1 MSTAQTTA
9 KGTNGRILIVDDH
22 ALVRRGLATLI
33 GDERD
38 LVVCGEAADT
48 VEALAAVAALRP
60 DLVIVDLS
68 LKTGHGLDLIKQIRS
83 HDERARI
90 LVLSM
95 HDEKLFAERA
105 LRSGAMGYINKEEA
119 TGKVVEAIRQVL
131 AGRVYVSAAMTER
144 LLQRAAET
152 GGAKPRLPSESLSDR
167 ELTVFQMIGQGVA
180 TREIAER
187 LKLSIKTVE
196 TYREHIKAKLGLRNS
211 AELSRHAAQWVL
223 ENT

>member
-1 MSTAQTTA
+1 
-9 KGTNGRILIVDDH
+9 VDDH

-38 LVVCGEAADT
+38 LEVCGEAADT
-48 VEALAAVAALRP
+48 VEALAAVSALKP
-60 DLVIVDLS
+60 DLVVLVLS

-83 HDERARI
+83 HDDHARI

-95 HDEKLFAERA
+95 HDERLFAERS

-119 TGKVVEAIRQVL
+119 TAKVIEAIRQVL
-131 AGRVYVSAAMTER
+131 AGRVYVSSAMTER
-144 LLQRAAET
+144 LLKRAAET
-152 GGAKPRLPSESLSDR
+152 GESKVKLPSETLSDR

-211 AELSRHAAQWVL
+211 AELSRHATQWVL
-223 ENT
+223 ENI